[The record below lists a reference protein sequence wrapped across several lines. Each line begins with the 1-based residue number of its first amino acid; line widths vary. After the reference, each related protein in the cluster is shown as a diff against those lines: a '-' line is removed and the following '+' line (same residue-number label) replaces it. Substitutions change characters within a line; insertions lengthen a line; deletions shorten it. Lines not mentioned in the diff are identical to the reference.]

1 MSALSS
7 ACPPCTLASL
17 LRGKWKWKWYCS
29 LWQEALLTLCTNG
42 KVSQSFEFVYNAE
55 FVVGMFTAPNGQTQE
70 STKTHFESKSRKS
83 EKRMARKTECRTEY
97 STQYIQ
103 KYHIYVDGYLCPFV
117 LLPSYVEIRNILC
130 VVDHFRVSLE
140 HVIPAM
146 FTVPFLGIELFHT
159 GCKMSK
165 ETAIRR
171 VLQFDKNPFKI
182 LFI

>member
-7 ACPPCTLASL
+7 APCPPCTLASL

-103 KYHIYVDGYLCPFV
+103 KYHIYMYMDTYVHLYCSQVMWKFEIFFV
-117 LLPSYVEIRNILC
+117 LCMTTFGCHLNMLYPCLLC
-130 VVDHFRVSLE
+130 LSS
-140 HVIPAM
+140 A
-146 FTVPFLGIELFHT
+146 
-159 GCKMSK
+159 
-165 ETAIRR
+165 
-171 VLQFDKNPFKI
+171 
-182 LFI
+182 

>member
-7 ACPPCTLASL
+7 APCPPCTLASL

-103 KYHIYVDGYLCPFV
+103 KYHTIYMYMDTYVHLYCSQVMWKFEIFFV
-117 LLPSYVEIRNILC
+117 LCMTTFGCLLNMLYPPCLLC
-130 VVDHFRVSLE
+130 LSS
-140 HVIPAM
+140 A
-146 FTVPFLGIELFHT
+146 
-159 GCKMSK
+159 
-165 ETAIRR
+165 
-171 VLQFDKNPFKI
+171 
-182 LFI
+182 